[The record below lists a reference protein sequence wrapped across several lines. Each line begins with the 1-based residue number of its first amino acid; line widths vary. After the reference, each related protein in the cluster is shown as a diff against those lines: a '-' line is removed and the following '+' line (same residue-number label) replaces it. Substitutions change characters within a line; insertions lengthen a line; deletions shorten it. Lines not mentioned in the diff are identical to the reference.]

1 MTQTAPPEPPPETP
15 EEPSNEKNLT
25 LLEHLQEL
33 RYRVVVCSLAIVA
46 GLAFSAYF
54 TGDFIDFLKKP
65 AEKKVPGFQLVFL
78 DPFENFATYFKVA
91 LLGSLILAMPVI
103 LYQVLRFVSP
113 GLKPGERRWL
123 YGTVAG
129 ATFLFLCGVAFAYYL
144 ALPPALDF
152 LLNFQS
158 DLAKPSIRV
167 GAYIDFVTRLLFWT
181 GVAFETPI
189 VIMFLARFRV
199 VNARQL
205 IGWWRVAIVVAFV
218 IAAIVTPSIDPITQT
233 IVAGPIIAL
242 YFVGIILALFVQ
254 PRRRPEE

>member
-1 MTQTAPPEPPPETP
+1 MTQAAPPEPPRESP
-15 EEPSNEKNLT
+15 EEPSNERYLT

-33 RYRVVVCSLAIVA
+33 RYRVVVCSLSIVV
-46 GLAFSAYF
+46 GLAVSAYF

-65 AEKKVPGFQLVFL
+65 AEKKVENFQLVFL

-129 ATFLFLCGVAFAYYL
+129 ATLLFLSGVAFAYYL

-158 DLAKPSIRV
+158 DLARPSIRV

-233 IVAGPIIAL
+233 VVAGPIIAL

-254 PRRRPEE
+254 PRRPPEE